1 MNTSE
6 VRKYNCKDE
15 ELSVICRYALS
26 RFKRDLVDFKTFSP
40 LFNEEYAEDFN
51 GKINLVDELVL
62 PKIETDEL
70 KKITQRLYKNMD
82 GLLEP
87 VAKIRG
93 YIRLAKDT
101 VGVSAK
107 DFGLN
112 SLSRKISSRDAE
124 GVRQNLL
131 IVNEYIKKYQAPLM
145 AVGLSNEIIEQLTT
159 TVTSITN
166 DNQLQFDILS
176 QRKAIVQKNMKVLN
190 ELYEQLAD
198 LLNIGRALYK
208 NSDPAKSKEYT
219 FSSLMKSV
227 RTVKKTKE

>member
-1 MNTSE
+1 MSTSE
-6 VRKYNCKDE
+6 TRKYNCKDE
-15 ELSVICRYALS
+15 ELPVICRYILS
-26 RFKRDLVDFKTFSP
+26 RLKRDLEDFKVFSP
-40 LFNEEYAEDFN
+40 LLNEEYVGNFD
-51 GKINLVDELVL
+51 GKISLVDELIS

-82 GLLEP
+82 ALLEP

-107 DFGLN
+107 DFGLT
-112 SLSRKISSRDAE
+112 SLTQKISSRDSE

-131 IVNEYIKKYQAPLM
+131 IVNSYIKKYQEPLM
-145 AVGLSNEIIEQLTT
+145 AVGLNNEIIEQLIT
-159 TVTSITN
+159 TVTLITN

-190 ELYEQLAD
+190 ELYEQLSD

-208 NSDPAKSKEYT
+208 NSDPVKAKEYT
-219 FSSLMKSV
+219 FSSLIKSV
-227 RTVKKTKE
+227 RTVKK